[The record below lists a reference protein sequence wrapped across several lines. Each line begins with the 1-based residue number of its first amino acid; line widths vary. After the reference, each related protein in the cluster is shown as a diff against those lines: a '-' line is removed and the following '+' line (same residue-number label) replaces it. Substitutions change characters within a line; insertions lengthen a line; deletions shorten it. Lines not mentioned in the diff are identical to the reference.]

1 MILYYI
7 LYLLYIEEN
16 QTLKITDLCPGPE
29 YGQGPGYPPV
39 YQQPDSHMMQPLA
52 TEAPQFAQPVM
63 GSEGESWMGPVGEQ
77 MVPLNCPPGLEYLT
91 MIDQL
96 IIKQKTEMMEAI
108 AGVMD
113 VGFETA
119 NKYKIKNVLG
129 QVSIYITRL
138 EEHRCQIIA
147 FSWVCSILFSKP
159 DYSIFFGLV

>member
-1 MILYYI
+1 MSAGGF
-7 LYLLYIEEN
+7 
-16 QTLKITDLCPGPE
+16 QMPSAPG
-29 YGQGPGYPPV
+29 YSGGYPPV
-39 YQQPDSHMMQPLA
+39 DHQPQMMQPLGYPPVDQQPQMMQPLVSQPQGG
-52 TEAPQFAQPVM
+52 PQFSQPVV
-63 GSEGESWMGPVGEQ
+63 GTEGESWMGPVGEQ

-129 QVSIYITRL
+129 QVRL
-138 EEHRCQIIA
+138 
-147 FSWVCSILFSKP
+147 
-159 DYSIFFGLV
+159 